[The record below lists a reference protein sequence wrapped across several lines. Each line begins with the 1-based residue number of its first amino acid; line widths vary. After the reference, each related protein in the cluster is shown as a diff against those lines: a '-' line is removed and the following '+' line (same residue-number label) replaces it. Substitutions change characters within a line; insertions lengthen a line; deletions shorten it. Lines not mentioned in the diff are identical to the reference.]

1 MPIYTI
7 RFSANLEGETSVEAN
22 DIGEAIERLDD
33 QCFPRKIL
41 DDFSI
46 SSFYIELVSEV

>member
-22 DIGEAIERLDD
+22 DIREAIEKLDD
-33 QCFPRKIL
+33 QYFPRKVL
-41 DDFSI
+41 DDFTT
-46 SSFYIELVSEV
+46 SSFFIESVSED